1 MASLKIKT
9 KFILN
14 NQCGKL
20 CFLSLII
27 KKKKKSEDT
36 IIFPGSD
43 FHNPFDLSPY
53 LYEAAWEES
62 PS

>member
-1 MASLKIKT
+1 MWKT
-9 KFILN
+9 VLFKFN
-14 NQCGKL
+14 NY
-20 CFLSLII
+20 
-27 KKKKKSEDT
+27 KKKSEDT

-62 PS
+62 HS